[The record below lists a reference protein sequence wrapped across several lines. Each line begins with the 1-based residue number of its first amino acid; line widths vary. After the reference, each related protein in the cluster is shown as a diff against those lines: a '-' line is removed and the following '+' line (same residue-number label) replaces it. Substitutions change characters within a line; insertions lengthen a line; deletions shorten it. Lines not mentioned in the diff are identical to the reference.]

1 MKSMKLEARKTRF
14 FSKKILL
21 VVSVVYV
28 VMSIGAFITYEL
40 RLEETL
46 LQIPPEARPY
56 AGDTAILCNFLVW
69 YDCRRWKPIRAVLDI
84 CLGSLASLRI

>member
-1 MKSMKLEARKTRF
+1 MKSIKLEARKTRF

-56 AGDTAILCNFLVW
+56 AGDTVQFFATSWFGLIVAVGGLLGVLWVFALK
-69 YDCRRWKPIRAVLDI
+69 RRVAL
-84 CLGSLASLRI
+84 